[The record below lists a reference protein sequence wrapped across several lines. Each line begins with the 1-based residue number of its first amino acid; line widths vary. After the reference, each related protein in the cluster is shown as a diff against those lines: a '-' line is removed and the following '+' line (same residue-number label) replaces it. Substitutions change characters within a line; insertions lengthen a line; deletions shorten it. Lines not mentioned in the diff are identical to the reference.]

1 MISTYLTTHEF
12 GFDNAKD
19 AFDLVVSKA
28 EPFTGIALK
37 YNTEKKVNKTKIATS
52 ETEQLGKI
60 NISFIGAGSYAQG
73 NLLPNIP
80 ETNDVGRVG
89 VLTNTGTTSKRVAEK
104 FKFQFC
110 ATQEAD
116 VFR

>member
-1 MISTYLTTHEF
+1 MISIILTTHEF
-12 GFDNAKD
+12 EFDNAKD

-37 YNTEKKVNKTKIATS
+37 YNTEKKLIKRKLQPLKS
-52 ETEQLGKI
+52 EQLGKI

-80 ETNDVGRVG
+80 ETNDVGR
-89 VLTNTGTTSKRVAEK
+89 SR
-104 FKFQFC
+104 C
-110 ATQEAD
+110 AYQY
-116 VFR
+116 RYHL